1 MHDIHYF
8 DDIRP
13 YLLEE
18 LPQAFDTLLADQKFI
33 NVIKAVMP
41 EITLDQLSTIMHS
54 CKTNLEFQQKLVYQF
69 VMKIAKNATTGL
81 DADFSALD
89 FNTGYTFISNHRDI
103 VLDSAFLCA
112 LLIDHKQDT
121 VEIAIGDNLLIHP
134 WIRNLVRINR
144 SFIVQR
150 QLTMRQMLL
159 ASKKMSEY
167 INHVITNKHSNV
179 WIAQREGRAK
189 DSNDR
194 TQDSVLKM
202 LCLGGNSQSV
212 IDNLKQLNIVP
223 LAISYEFDP
232 CDYLKAWEFQNK
244 RDIPSFK
251 KSQQD
256 DLDNMRTGILGYKG
270 QVHYHAAPCI
280 NDWLDTLNP
289 NTPKAELFDII
300 AKYIDTQIHSHYRLY
315 PINEEALQCLNSSD
329 NSKLTTSHEY
339 IESQIKKISIHNPD
353 YEYLKEKIITMY
365 ANPAR
370 NYYNAIAGL
379 Q

>member
-13 YLLEE
+13 YLPEE

-69 VMKIAKNATTGL
+69 VMKIAQNATTGL

>member
-13 YLLEE
+13 YLPEE

-69 VMKIAKNATTGL
+69 VMQIAKNATTGL

>member
-13 YLLEE
+13 YLPEE

-329 NSKLTTSHEY
+329 NSTLTTSHEY